1 MNFKKN
7 QDNTAGLATRII
19 HDQAYTDPWGSPDIP
34 LYASTTFRFAR
45 TADLLEVVEGRKVG
59 ALYTRYGLNPSILA
73 LEHTLAQ
80 LETAEGA
87 LAFSSGIAALSA
99 AFLST
104 GQGGVVCLGEMYGG
118 TQTLLEKSLSPLG
131 VPVIQLPFWNEA
143 ELVQVLRPG
152 QWVFF
157 ETPSNPTLS
166 IIDIAAVVDLAHRA
180 GAKVLIDSTFATPV
194 NQNPLALGVDL
205 VVHSAT
211 KYLGGHSDI
220 TAGAVMGSMEL
231 LKPLAVWRQNL
242 GSILAP
248 VTASMLVRSLK
259 TLIVRVERQNATAAA
274 LADSLQKN
282 PQVQRVLYPG
292 LPEHPGHAI
301 ARRQMR
307 GFGGMLTLELPGGQ
321 QSASAVAD
329 QLRLFLLAPSLG
341 GVESLVT
348 QPCLTSHRELSAAE
362 RQRRGISEGM
372 LRLSVGLEAVEDL
385 LADLQQALEVV
396 YSV

>member
-1 MNFKKN
+1 
-7 QDNTAGLATRII
+7 
-19 HDQAYTDPWGSPDIP
+19 
-34 LYASTTFRFAR
+34 
-45 TADLLEVVEGRKVG
+45 
-59 ALYTRYGLNPSILA
+59 
-73 LEHTLAQ
+73 
-80 LETAEGA
+80 
-87 LAFSSGIAALSA
+87 
-99 AFLST
+99 
-104 GQGGVVCLGEMYGG
+104 
-118 TQTLLEKSLSPLG
+118 
-131 VPVIQLPFWNEA
+131 
-143 ELVQVLRPG
+143 
-152 QWVFF
+152 
-157 ETPSNPTLS
+157 
-166 IIDIAAVVDLAHRA
+166 
-180 GAKVLIDSTFATPV
+180 
-194 NQNPLALGVDL
+194 
-205 VVHSAT
+205 
-211 KYLGGHSDI
+211 
-220 TAGAVMGSMEL
+220 MGSMEL